1 MATLTIRKISDKVW
15 KHTPSDGLTY
25 IVSRLYIKS
34 SGDKVRVVEFNGA
47 IRSEYDYSDVIVYN
61 VGGGA
66 ETFTSVQDLFE
77 RLEQLGYIGF
87 FNEGGATPFNPSDY
101 DLNEFTNSD
110 ADRFARLSDIPI
122 QSINAGT
129 NITINN
135 TDPKNPIINATG
147 GLIDAP
153 SNGLTYGRKDG
164 AWSALGSN
172 SGGDIVYNIGIASL
186 SSYGGW
192 GVSTGGWATPPREI
206 CSITSVTAFSSWYN
220 GTTITD
226 GRLGKLLIPS
236 GYKLKEIKYYASES
250 GTPVSQ
256 TLRIL
261 AFNITS
267 HLITDLQTIAHLN
280 YTSQTGLYE
289 SDLTLDV
296 TTELTRKYITF
307 ALNVGN
313 SGNIFQQGII
323 SIILTKA

>member
-15 KHTPSDGLTY
+15 KHTPSDGLAY

-34 SGDKVRVVEFNGA
+34 SGDKIRVVEFNGA
-47 IRSEYDYSDVIVYN
+47 IRSEHDYSDVIVYN

-101 DLNEFTNSD
+101 DLVDFNNLD

-129 NITINN
+129 NITIDN
-135 TDPKNPIINATG
+135 TDPLNPIIN
-147 GLIDAP
+147 
-153 SNGLTYGRKDG
+153 S
-164 AWSALGSN
+164 
-172 SGGDIVYNIGIASL
+172 SGGEIVYNIGIS
-186 SSYGGW
+186 SQHSYGSW
-192 GVSTGGWATPPREI
+192 GISTGGWATPPREM
-206 CSITSVTAFSSWYN
+206 CSITSVTAWSSWYN

-236 GYKLKEIKYYASES
+236 GYKLKEVKYNASEA
-250 GTPVSQ
+250 GTSVSQ

-267 HLITDLQTIAHLN
+267 GVLADLQTIAHVN
-280 YTSQTGLYE
+280 YTSEIGMYE
-289 SDLTLDV
+289 SNLTLDV

-313 SGNIFQQGII
+313 NGNVFQQGII
-323 SIILTKA
+323 SIILTKV